1 MLSLYWNET
10 LIVSV
15 PRETYKNSLTMRKA
29 FAKLLNVN
37 MRYLSV
43 VEDWG

>member
-1 MLSLYWNET
+1 MLSLYWNNA

-37 MRYLSV
+37 MRYLTV
-43 VEDWG
+43 VEE